1 MCGVTRFA
9 SPARRARSTLS
20 TTSARASNGIR
31 IVQKIPSA
39 PATAPILT
47 RPAESHGRRKTRR
60 PSATRTPPPTTKNP
74 KITRSLL
81 ESKSSANSTPTPNP
95 RRARQTKT
103 ARPNSAVERR
113 SLATERPYHRARRAS
128 LLGWTIAPSSLSSVS
143 GQKRCARV
151 SHQASSCQEEWSLIE
166 PSAGNASQPPAN
178 RLSTGTA
185 KTSQNRCRGSR
196 PLAVCAVP
204 SVTHSCP

>member
-9 SPARRARSTLS
+9 SPARRARRTLS

-74 KITRSLL
+74 KITRSVL

-128 LLGWTIAPSSLSSVS
+128 LLGWTIAPSSLSSVFRPEPMRS
-143 GQKRCARV
+143 GERIVEVKALAHMGHEVPRETWDAV
-151 SHQASSCQEEWSLIE
+151 M
-166 PSAGNASQPPAN
+166 
-178 RLSTGTA
+178 STILEL
-185 KTSQNRCRGSR
+185 TSND
-196 PLAVCAVP
+196 
-204 SVTHSCP
+204 